1 MMKKEMEAEF
11 ASWQAKV
18 GPDFESIEG
27 ALKPVE
33 RYALRFRTD
42 PQLDPYYSVYFL
54 TEQQK
59 LESAA
64 VSEDTL
70 QQDMWDVEEIE
81 REKQEEENR
90 AFAEGEL
97 LATSLTSRD
106 ISRFRSWYKREREK
120 RNADRRR
127 RILTGAG
134 WDLVSDSRTGY
145 LFWYNKDTGESRWQK
160 PQIVEEREAMQIAL
174 EKGYNAAPLN
184 VVINIVSF
192 LKPCPDR
199 LRAAEVCC
207 LWADGVEH
215 ASFHLRVLPVES
227 GVKEDT
233 KSMRQ
238 RYGHNAYASIAEAIE
253 AAQPG
258 DTIALDPG
266 HHWEDDLIVD
276 KPLRFYGQTD
286 DPTRCVIELTGA
298 FKVRNVATQVHLSGL
313 TIRRPRRVPKQRAC
327 LSVAGKTRVSLF
339 WRKYQQRRR
348 LGRSSFCQWMR
359 DYTAIQL

>member
-1 MMKKEMEAEF
+1 MAAAEDEEDISALKLARLEASKEQEEFDENAKIEDDKASDDGGDDSKSVDSANSRSSKTVASSASSSSSASFKNDDKNDEKEMEAEF

-145 LFWYNKDTGESRWQK
+145 LFL
-160 PQIVEEREAMQIAL
+160 V
-174 EKGYNAAPLN
+174 
-184 VVINIVSF
+184 
-192 LKPCPDR
+192 
-199 LRAAEVCC
+199 
-207 LWADGVEH
+207 
-215 ASFHLRVLPVES
+215 
-227 GVKEDT
+227 
-233 KSMRQ
+233 
-238 RYGHNAYASIAEAIE
+238 
-253 AAQPG
+253 
-258 DTIALDPG
+258 
-266 HHWEDDLIVD
+266 
-276 KPLRFYGQTD
+276 
-286 DPTRCVIELTGA
+286 
-298 FKVRNVATQVHLSGL
+298 
-313 TIRRPRRVPKQRAC
+313 
-327 LSVAGKTRVSLF
+327 
-339 WRKYQQRRR
+339 
-348 LGRSSFCQWMR
+348 
-359 DYTAIQL
+359 